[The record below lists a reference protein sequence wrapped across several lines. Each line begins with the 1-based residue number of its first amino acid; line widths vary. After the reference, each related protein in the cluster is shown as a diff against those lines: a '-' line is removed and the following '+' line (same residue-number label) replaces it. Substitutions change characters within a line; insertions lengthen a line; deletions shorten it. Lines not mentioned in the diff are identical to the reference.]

1 MPKDAI
7 HYGNVEHRDLH
18 NAYGYYY
25 HMGSVQGLLNRGGGK
40 DRPFVL
46 SRAFFAGTQK
56 VGAIWTG
63 DNTADWRHVRV
74 SVPML
79 LALGVAGI
87 ANAGEFW
94 TTRICVLYCTCCF
107 GLYVCGVLGCRVN
120 HWCNILPTS
129 PYFGHI

>member
-7 HYGNVEHRDLH
+7 HYGSVEHRDLH
-18 NAYGYYY
+18 NAYGYYF
-25 HMGSVQGLLNRGGGK
+25 HMGSVQGLLNRGGI

-79 LALGVAGI
+79 LALGVTGI
-87 ANAGEFW
+87 ANAGEFPS
-94 TTRICVLYCTCCF
+94 TRICILYSCIGF
-107 GLYVCGVLGCRVN
+107 YVSKFL
-120 HWCNILPTS
+120 IPAIT
-129 PYFGHI
+129 PYPS